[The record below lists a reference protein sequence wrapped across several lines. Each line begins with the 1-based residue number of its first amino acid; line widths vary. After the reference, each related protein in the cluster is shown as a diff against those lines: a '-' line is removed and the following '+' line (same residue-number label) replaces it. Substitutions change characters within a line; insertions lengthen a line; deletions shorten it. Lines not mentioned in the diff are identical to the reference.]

1 MNKMNVS
8 SSAILTLS
16 LNSSAP
22 EQRRFAP
29 DSDSEFSL
37 EWK

>member
-8 SSAILTLS
+8 SRAILTVFLS
-16 LNSSAP
+16 SSAP
-22 EQRRFAP
+22 EQGRFAP